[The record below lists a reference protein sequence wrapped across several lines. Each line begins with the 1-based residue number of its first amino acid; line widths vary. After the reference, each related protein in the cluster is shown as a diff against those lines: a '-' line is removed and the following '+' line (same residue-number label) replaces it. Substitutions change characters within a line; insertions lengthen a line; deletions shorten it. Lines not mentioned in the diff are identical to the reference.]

1 LLKNDEGWGRRG
13 NLGFPTKLH
22 KCIFFIYILKMEMSD
37 KTDKEDATGEINT
50 PTNIFNES
58 VLEKIKNKIENMTKF
73 QHIEVL
79 KIIKKNKTIKINEN
93 KNGVYINMSYLPK
106 KTINELETYIKYIDD
121 QTAILKNQ

>member
-1 LLKNDEGWGRRG
+1 M
-13 NLGFPTKLH
+13 
-22 KCIFFIYILKMEMSD
+22 FFIHVLKMDTGD
-37 KTDKEDATGEINT
+37 KTEKENTNKETTT

-58 VLEKIKNKIENMTKF
+58 VLERIKNKIENMTNF

-79 KIIKKNKTIKINEN
+79 KIIKKNKAIKINEN

-121 QTAILKNQ
+121 QSAILNSV

>member
-1 LLKNDEGWGRRG
+1 
-13 NLGFPTKLH
+13 
-22 KCIFFIYILKMEMSD
+22 MEMSD